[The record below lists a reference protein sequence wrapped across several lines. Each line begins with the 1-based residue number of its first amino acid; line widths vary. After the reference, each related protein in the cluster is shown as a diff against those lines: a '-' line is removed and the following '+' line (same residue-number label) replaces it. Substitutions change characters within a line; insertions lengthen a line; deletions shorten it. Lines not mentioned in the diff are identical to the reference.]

1 MRKWLN
7 PRTGLLVAGALI
19 LVAVGIVY
27 AIEISRDDIQGLFV
41 LGTVQTPE
49 ETIRLFREGPPS
61 TADLVELNFGTGD
74 LDAFG
79 FFLPRRGVPFWAA
92 NSGGAQ
98 FLLTVQ
104 ATNVAITRNGVP
116 IKTGSGIIGLLM
128 GPAGGK
134 LLLAPNH
141 GTVLNLD
148 SLVTRPV

>member
-61 TADLVELNFGTGD
+61 TADLVDSISAPGTWTPSASSCRVAGSPS
-74 LDAFG
+74 G
-79 FFLPRRGVPFWAA
+79 RRTVAGR
-92 NSGGAQ
+92 NSC
-98 FLLTVQ
+98 
-104 ATNVAITRNGVP
+104 
-116 IKTGSGIIGLLM
+116 
-128 GPAGGK
+128 
-134 LLLAPNH
+134 
-141 GTVLNLD
+141 
-148 SLVTRPV
+148 